1 MALPPAFIKGIL
13 QLAVKKRAHLDK
25 LKSMKAGTFAWKGK
39 AKDYPGALNI
49 KQGMTR
55 KGKPKLRI
63 V

>member
-1 MALPPAFIKGIL
+1 MSLKVLQMLGLLMKVKRSPSSKGRL
-13 QLAVKKRAHLDK
+13 LTSYV
-25 LKSMKAGTFAWKGK
+25 GK